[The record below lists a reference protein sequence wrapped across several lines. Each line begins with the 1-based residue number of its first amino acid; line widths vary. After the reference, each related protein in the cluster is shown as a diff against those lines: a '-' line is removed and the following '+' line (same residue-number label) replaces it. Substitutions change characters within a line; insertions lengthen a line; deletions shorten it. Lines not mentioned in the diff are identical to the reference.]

1 MNVTR
6 NVVLDLI
13 PLYAA
18 NELSE
23 DSRRIVEDFLK
34 TDPELAALV
43 KKMAANGLR
52 GTPPAPT
59 SRDTE
64 LRAFAQTKKIM
75 LVRNVIWVLAA
86 LLFATILFFFWGRAQ

>member
-6 NVVLDLI
+6 NVALDLI

-43 KKMAANGLR
+43 KKMSANGLR
-52 GTPPAPT
+52 GIPPAAP

-75 LVRNVIWVLAA
+75 LVRNVIWILAA
-86 LLFATILFFFWGRAQ
+86 LLFATILFFFWGRVQ

>member
-52 GTPPAPT
+52 GAPPAAS

-75 LVRNVIWVLAA
+75 LIRNVIWILAA

>member
-23 DSRRIVEDFLK
+23 DSRHIVEDFLK
-34 TDPELAALV
+34 TDPELAGLV

-52 GTPPAPT
+52 GAPPAAP
-59 SRDTE
+59 SRDAE
-64 LRAFAQTKKIM
+64 LRAFVQTRKIM
-75 LVRNVIWVLAA
+75 LVRNVIWILAA
-86 LLFATILFFFWGRAQ
+86 LIFAAILSFFLGRVQ

>member
-1 MNVTR
+1 MNITR
-6 NVVLDLI
+6 NVILDLI

-34 TDPELAALV
+34 TDPGLAELV

-52 GTPPAPT
+52 GTPPAAP

-75 LVRNVIWVLAA
+75 LVRNAIWVLAV
-86 LLFATILFFFWGRAQ
+86 LLFAIIGLFFWGRVR

>member
-34 TDPELAALV
+34 TDSELAALV

-52 GTPPAPT
+52 GTPPAAP

-64 LRAFAQTKKIM
+64 LRAFVQTKKIM
-75 LVRNVIWVLAA
+75 LVRNVIWILAA
-86 LLFATILFFFWGRAQ
+86 LLFASILWFFWGRVQ

>member
-52 GTPPAPT
+52 GTLPAAP
-59 SRDTE
+59 SRDAE
-64 LRAFAQTKKIM
+64 LRAFVQAKKIM
-75 LVRNVIWVLAA
+75 LVRNVIWILAA

>member
-43 KKMAANGLR
+43 KKMAANGMR
-52 GTPPAPT
+52 GTPPAAP

-64 LRAFAQTKKIM
+64 LRAFAQAKKFL
-75 LVRNVIWVLAA
+75 LVRTVIWIFAA
-86 LLFATILFFFWGRAQ
+86 LLFAAILFFYLGRLQ

>member
-52 GTPPAPT
+52 GAPPAAP

-75 LVRNVIWVLAA
+75 LIRNVIWILAA
-86 LLFATILFFFWGRAQ
+86 LLFAAILFFFLGRMQ